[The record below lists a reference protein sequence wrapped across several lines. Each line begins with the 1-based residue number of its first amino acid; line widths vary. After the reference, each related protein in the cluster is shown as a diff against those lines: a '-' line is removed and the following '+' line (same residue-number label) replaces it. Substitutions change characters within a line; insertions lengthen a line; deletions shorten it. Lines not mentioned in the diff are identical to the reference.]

1 MSTLPASRFII
12 LQQVTLCRL
21 TVLLEGPPSD
31 TPHHHQISTLRED
44 TNGSC
49 YYHHSQLTGMGNAQM
64 PAIGRLLWGLDPEL
78 LLPCLPFS
86 PTFLHSCPTYSSSQL
101 TQGPA
106 RCCSWR
112 LRLAQNQFHRVPN
125 PSSSGGWGC
134 DSVAWGRM
142 GEGPSERGADKACN
156 LPVSLSVSHRSPQ
169 PLLPHHS

>member
-1 MSTLPASRFII
+1 
-12 LQQVTLCRL
+12 
-21 TVLLEGPPSD
+21 
-31 TPHHHQISTLRED
+31 
-44 TNGSC
+44 
-49 YYHHSQLTGMGNAQM
+49 MGNAQM
-64 PAIGRLLWGLDPEL
+64 PAIGRLLWGLDPER

-169 PLLPHHS
+169 PLLPSQLNPTISLGHLAKPGCQPRLTHDHTCTGTHMSMMLPDSC